1 MKSFEELLIEAGIE
15 IDTAG
20 NVKYESVTK
29 EKLNSIIVQIQ
40 SVIDGLLGEVETTM
54 SGLQLTA
61 ELAIEMAQPMEELTE
76 EVVRIQTLIAKIKQ
90 VTMEA

>member
-1 MKSFEELLIEAGIE
+1 MKSFEHLLSDAGIE
-15 IDTAG
+15 VDTEG
-20 NVKYESVTK
+20 NVKYETVTK
-29 EKLNSIIVQIQ
+29 EKLSSIISQLQII
-40 SVIDGLLGEVETTM
+40 IDGLLTEVETTM

-61 ELAIEMAQPMEELTE
+61 EQAIEMAQPMEELTE